1 LKYNPFIVKKKQDRK
16 VIRALSM
23 ITQFTL
29 FLLVPIL
36 GLGGAGL
43 LLDRKL
49 GTRWIAIV
57 LFFMGAVS
65 GFVNVYRFAMTII
78 QGDEASKKP
87 DESESV
93 SEKKE

>member
-1 LKYNPFIVKKKQDRK
+1 MKYNSFIVKKKQDRK

-78 QGDEASKKP
+78 QGDEASEKH

>member
-1 LKYNPFIVKKKQDRK
+1 MKKKQDRK

-36 GLGGAGL
+36 GLGAVGL

-49 GTRWIAIV
+49 GTGWIAIV
-57 LFFMGAVS
+57 LFFVGAIA
-65 GFVNVYRFAMTII
+65 GFNNVYRFAMNII
-78 QGDEASKKP
+78 QGGGSSEKP

>member
-1 LKYNPFIVKKKQDRK
+1 MKKKQDRK

-23 ITQFTL
+23 LTQFTL

-36 GLGGAGL
+36 GMGGAGL
-43 LLDRKL
+43 LLDREL

-57 LFFMGAVS
+57 LFFMGAIA
-65 GFVNVYRFAMTII
+65 GFNNVYRFAMTII
-78 QGDEASKKP
+78 QGEGSSEKP

>member
-1 LKYNPFIVKKKQDRK
+1 VKKKQDRK

-23 ITQFTL
+23 LTQFTL

-43 LLDRKL
+43 WLDGKL
-49 GTRWIAIV
+49 GTGWIAIV
-57 LFFMGAVS
+57 LFFVGAIA
-65 GFVNVYRFAMTII
+65 GFNNVYRFAMTII
-78 QGDEASKKP
+78 QGGGSSEKP

>member
-1 LKYNPFIVKKKQDRK
+1 MKKKQDRK

-36 GLGGAGL
+36 GLGAVGL

-49 GTRWIAIV
+49 GTGWIAIV
-57 LFFMGAVS
+57 LFFVGAIA
-65 GFVNVYRFAMTII
+65 GFNNVYRFAMTII
-78 QGDEASKKP
+78 QGEGSSEKP
-87 DESESV
+87 DES
-93 SEKKE
+93 

>member
-1 LKYNPFIVKKKQDRK
+1 MKKKQDRK

-36 GLGGAGL
+36 GLGAVGL

-49 GTRWIAIV
+49 GTGWIAIV
-57 LFFMGAVS
+57 LFFVGAIA
-65 GFVNVYRFAMTII
+65 GFNNVYRFAMTII
-78 QGDEASKKP
+78 QGEGSSEKP

>member
-1 LKYNPFIVKKKQDRK
+1 MKKKQDRK

-36 GLGGAGL
+36 GLGAVGL

-49 GTRWIAIV
+49 GTGWIAIV
-57 LFFMGAVS
+57 LFFVGAIV
-65 GFVNVYRFAMTII
+65 GFNNVYRFAMAII
-78 QGDEASKKP
+78 QGGGSSEKP

>member
-1 LKYNPFIVKKKQDRK
+1 MKKKQDRK

-36 GLGGAGL
+36 GLGGVGL

-49 GTRWIAIV
+49 GTTGYSIPGGDTQITAGDHVV
-57 LFFMGAVS
+57 LITKS
-65 GFVNVYRFAMTII
+65 EN
-78 QGDEASKKP
+78 SKKIL
-87 DESESV
+87 SYFAG
-93 SEKKE
+93 KQ

>member
-1 LKYNPFIVKKKQDRK
+1 VKKKQDRK

-23 ITQFTL
+23 LTQFTL

-36 GLGGAGL
+36 GMGGAGL
-43 LLDRKL
+43 LLDREL

-57 LFFMGAVS
+57 LFFMGAIA
-65 GFVNVYRFAMTII
+65 GFNNVYRFAMTII
-78 QGDEASKKP
+78 QGEGSSEKP